1 MHDAKRTL
9 YIGVAGKPI
18 ADQSDWEY
26 VRAMSDIDAMRAAL
40 ADPDAQPRP
49 ASGPE
54 QRHRLCEL
62 PGNTLIEKLR
72 ALNEANEP
80 HYSAPSMRM

>member
-1 MHDAKRTL
+1 MRDANSTL
-9 YIGVAGKPI
+9 YIGLDGKPI

-26 VRAMSDIDAMRAAL
+26 VRALSDKDAMRAAL

-49 ASGPE
+49 ESAPKQG
-54 QRHRLCEL
+54 RRLGEL

-72 ALNEANEP
+72 ALKDANEP
-80 HYSAPSMRM
+80 HYSSPSMRM

>member
-1 MHDAKRTL
+1 MHGANRTL
-9 YIGVAGKPI
+9 YIDLDGKPI

-26 VRAMSDIDAMRAAL
+26 VRAMSDKDAMRAAL

-49 ASGPE
+49 ESGPE

-72 ALNEANEP
+72 ALKDANEP
-80 HYSAPSMRM
+80 HYSSPSMRM